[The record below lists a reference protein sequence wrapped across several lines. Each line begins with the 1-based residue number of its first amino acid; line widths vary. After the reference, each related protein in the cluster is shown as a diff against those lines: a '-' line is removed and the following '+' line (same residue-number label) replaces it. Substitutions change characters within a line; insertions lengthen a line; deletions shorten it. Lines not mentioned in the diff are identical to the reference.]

1 MAADE
6 REVSTP
12 SLRQALPALHE
23 AQSAYLAAM
32 DSLRYPD
39 RKTHELIRLACTV
52 ILRHGPG
59 VRRHAML
66 AAEFG
71 ASWEDIVGTLVLT
84 QPGFGFIPA
93 MEALPHAREGF
104 EAGLAAGAADLAG
117 LDATTS
123 ESPPAPR
130 AQPAVTRR

>member
-39 RKTHELIRLACTV
+39 RKTHEPS
-52 ILRHGPG
+52 G
-59 VRRHAML
+59 
-66 AAEFG
+66 
-71 ASWEDIVGTLVLT
+71 W
-84 QPGFGFIPA
+84 
-93 MEALPHAREGF
+93 
-104 EAGLAAGAADLAG
+104 
-117 LDATTS
+117 
-123 ESPPAPR
+123 PAP
-130 AQPAVTRR
+130 

>member
-1 MAADE
+1 M
-6 REVSTP
+6 
-12 SLRQALPALHE
+12 
-23 AQSAYLAAM
+23 
-32 DSLRYPD
+32 
-39 RKTHELIRLACTV
+39 

-93 MEALPHAREGF
+93 MEALPMPARASRRAWRRGWPTCRRSTT
-104 EAGLAAGAADLAG
+104 
-117 LDATTS
+117 TTS
-123 ESPPAPR
+123 RTSPAPG
-130 AQPAVTRR
+130 RRRPSTLDDEVGQLVEMVA